1 MRLLL
6 FILISII
13 LSPIL
18 IIGLIVYTYR
28 LRRFSIPQKISGTAN
43 EPHGARVLM
52 HVAGTRKDSVAYALC
67 GHLPVYSLAVRY
79 CMIEVFHLAC
89 LLSGYK
95 GSFFSYPG
103 PRPSTLMT
111 FISHRT
117 SFFDDAI
124 NDALT
129 RADNPA
135 RQFVVLGAGFDT
147 RCYDLPTG
155 ADVKCFEV
163 DMAPTLNA
171 KITGLRSAGI
181 PHDHVSFVETDFN
194 QQTWFDA
201 LVDAGLDTSLTTF
214 ILWEGVTMYLNEDAV
229 LDTFRLA
236 VGLPAGSE
244 ISFDYFSGELINLE
258 PPYEKIGARMMKQVV
273 KYYEEELLY
282 GISTRKPARE
292 KLEKIVNECG
302 LQLCTLE
309 HTQTE
314 EPPMIPMSCFAVART
329 D

>member
-1 MRLLL
+1 
-6 FILISII
+6 
-13 LSPIL
+13 
-18 IIGLIVYTYR
+18 
-28 LRRFSIPQKISGTAN
+28 
-43 EPHGARVLM
+43 
-52 HVAGTRKDSVAYALC
+52 
-67 GHLPVYSLAVRY
+67 
-79 CMIEVFHLAC
+79 
-89 LLSGYK
+89 
-95 GSFFSYPG
+95 
-103 PRPSTLMT
+103 STLMT

-236 VGLPAGSE
+236 AGLPEGSE

-258 PPYEKIGARMMKQVV
+258 PPYEKVGSRMLKSSM

-282 GISTRKPARE
+282 GISTQKPARE
-292 KLEKIVNECG
+292 KVEKVLNDCC
-302 LQLCTLE
+302 LQLSKLE

-314 EPPMIPMSCFAVART
+314 EPPTIPMYCFATART